1 MTKKNFNKIA
11 KDVIRTQIIS
21 LKKLDRCFGKE
32 FLKALELISKCNGK
46 LILAGIGKSGLISR
60 KISATLSST
69 GTPSFF
75 LHPSESLHGDLGQI
89 TKQDL
94 LLILSYSGETEEL
107 KGIIQYANRFGIKI
121 IGVASKKESMLLK
134 ASNIKIILPM
144 VKESGIGGLV
154 PTSSTTM
161 MIAFGDALAVA
172 LMYKKNFS
180 KDKFKIFHPSGSLG
194 KKLITAKDLMISGNK
209 IPLIH
214 ENKKMKEAL
223 VLMSKK
229 MLGCLVVINGKKY
242 VSGFISDGDL
252 RRKSKNGFIEKKVKE
267 VMVKKPI
274 YINENMLAAKALNL
288 MNQKKITTLVVVNEK
303 DYNKKSKN
311 FKAKGILH
319 IHTIL
324 AKGIQ

>member
-1 MTKKNFNKIA
+1 MIKKKFNKIA
-11 KDVIRTQIIS
+11 KNVINTEIAS
-21 LKKLDRCFGKE
+21 LKKLNQCFGKE

-134 ASNIKIILPM
+134 ASNIKIILPI
-144 VKESGIGGLV
+144 VKESGVDGLV

-161 MIAFGDALAVA
+161 MLAFGDALAVA
-172 LMYKKNFS
+172 LMYKKNFN

-194 KKLITAKDLMISGNK
+194 KKLIAAKDLMISGSR
-209 IPLIH
+209 IPLIN
-214 ENKKMKEAL
+214 ENKKMKEA
-223 VLMSKK
+223 VTLMSKK
-229 MLGCLVVINGKKY
+229 ALGCLVAINGKKN

-252 RRKSKNGFIEKKVKE
+252 RRKSKNGFMQKKVKE
-267 VMVKKPI
+267 VMTKKPV
-274 YINENMLAAKALNL
+274 YINENMLAAKAINL
-288 MNQKKITTLVVVNEK
+288 MNKKRITTLIVVSEK
-303 DYNKKSKN
+303 DYIKKSKN
-311 FKAKGILH
+311 FKARGILH